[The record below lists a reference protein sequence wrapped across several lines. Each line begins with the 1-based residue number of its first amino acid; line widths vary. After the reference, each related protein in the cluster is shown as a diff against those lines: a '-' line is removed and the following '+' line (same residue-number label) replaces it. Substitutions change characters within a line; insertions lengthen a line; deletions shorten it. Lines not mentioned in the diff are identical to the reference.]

1 MPLKTLFSKAVL
13 KKDITRFAPLW
24 GLYTV
29 FTLLFVLLVRSE
41 DRNAAQFMNVASD
54 IMQAMSIVNLVYGG
68 LCAATLFG
76 DLFVSRM
83 TNMLHAMPIRRETW
97 FFTHLLAG
105 LLFCLVPNALGAAV
119 AAATM
124 GQYAYGAGLW
134 LGVMVLEFLF
144 FFGVAVFS
152 MLCAGNRLGALALYG
167 IINFF
172 AVIVSWLVDVFYMP
186 LLYGVSLPMDQL
198 FFFSPV
204 IQFSQSFFVL
214 TKYDNMKDITTLLQI
229 PAQPWIYAGVTAL
242 LGVVA
247 LGLALLVYR
256 KRALEN
262 AGDFISLKP
271 FSPVF
276 LGIYTLCVG
285 AALFMVFSSIDGIG
299 RYFVLLLGLAMGFF
313 TGKMLLEKKTRVFT
327 RKTIVTFFVCVIAMS
342 LSLVITLLDP
352 AGITRYVPEQEKIA
366 QIEINLPFYVNDEN
380 TVTLTDPEDIATIR
394 SLHEKAIW
402 DRQEDSVLYNVSR
415 LNIQYTLKNGSRVE
429 RQYYIEDS
437 QQTQETLGAIYSRP
451 SVLLG
456 TNDLDHLLENWDTME
471 IIGFSETLP
480 YIHLENTAAATKY
493 NLEGYNKETKE
504 YFSVL
509 GRGFP
514 DNETET
520 ALLTSLFQDCQTG
533 NMSQW
538 NNPYKSVAT
547 VMLTVR
553 SEEGYLEHFN
563 LDIHL
568 NSQTTL
574 GSIKAMAEALLKEN
588 PGPFAGLT
596 LESE

>member
-1 MPLKTLFSKAVL
+1 MRLKTLFSKAVL

-29 FTLLFVLLVRSE
+29 FTLLFVLLVRND
-41 DRNAAQFMNVASD
+41 DRNAAQFMNVAAE
-54 IMQAMSIVNLVYGG
+54 IMQAMGIVNLVYGA

-76 DLFVSRM
+76 DLFVSRI

-119 AAATM
+119 AAGTM

-186 LLYGVSLPMDQL
+186 LLYGISLPIDQL

-204 IQFSQSFFVL
+204 LQFSQSVFVL
-214 TKYDNMKDITTLLQI
+214 TEYDNMKDLTTLLQI

-242 LGVVA
+242 IGVATLV
-247 LGLALLVYR
+247 LALFVYR

-271 FSPVF
+271 ASPVF
-276 LGIYTLCVG
+276 LGIYMLCVG
-285 AALFMVFSSIDGIG
+285 AALFMVFSSMEGNG
-299 RYFVLLLGLAMGFF
+299 RFLVLLLGLAIGFF

-327 RKTIVTFFVCVIAMS
+327 RKTIITFGVCVIAMA
-342 LSLVITLLDP
+342 LSMVITLLDP
-352 AGITRYVPEQEKIA
+352 AGVTRYVPEQEKIE
-366 QIEINLPFYVNDEN
+366 QVEINLPFYINNEN

-394 SLHEKAIW
+394 NLHEKAIR
-402 DRQEDSVLYNVSR
+402 DRQTNSTLYNVTR
-415 LNIQYTLKNGSRVE
+415 LNIQYTLKNGGRVE

-437 QQTQETLGAIYSRP
+437 QQTQNTLGAIYSRP
-451 SVLLG
+451 AVLLG
-456 TNDLDHLLENWDTME
+456 TNDLEHLLEHWDTLE
-471 IIGFSETLP
+471 IVGFSETLP
-480 YIHLENTAAATKY
+480 YIHLENTSAAAKY

-509 GRGFP
+509 GREFA

-538 NNPYKSVAT
+538 NNSSKTVAAL
-547 VMLTVR
+547 MLTVR
-553 SEEGYLEHFN
+553 SEDGYLEHFN

-574 GSIKAMAEALLKEN
+574 GCFQALVEALLAEN
-588 PGPFAGLT
+588 PGPFAGLINQ
-596 LESE
+596 SE